1 MTALRIFGMFSKT
14 MSTITAILT
23 ADEDGSLHLPLPT
36 EFQHRRLK
44 ITATIEV
51 ADEPGVVPPRRVIP
65 VATPEMI
72 ARREKAFEAMRKLN
86 PFRDIEDPV
95 AWQREIRKDRP
106 LPGRE

>member
-1 MTALRIFGMFSKT
+1 

-23 ADEDGSLHLPLPT
+23 ADEDGSLHHPLPS
-36 EFQHRRLK
+36 EFQHRRVK
-44 ITATIEV
+44 ITATIEA
-51 ADEPGVVPPRRVIP
+51 ADELAEAPPQHVVPA
-65 VATPEMI
+65 ATPEMI
-72 ARREKAFEAMRKLN
+72 ARREKAFEALRKRN